1 MRRAMT
7 MIELIIAIGLGLA
20 IAAVAA
26 TAVRA
31 ASVAT
36 TAGQRLACAN
46 ALLREGVRR
55 AHDNVDYWTDVDD
68 PLDGTNQRL
77 RGSAGGD
84 GLPFTPFGGAVAPR
98 VANADPEQVR
108 GWDRN
113 QRWKPCDPATWWR
126 GQVGESYFTDLRF
139 GRYGMFA
146 NTGPRTMSI
155 TSDVAVGGT
164 YGDVEVQHAW
174 LYRQQRDLLKAL
186 QYYGACD
193 YLPANTMY
201 GIHTPYLAAPL
212 TRGGWGG
219 DLDDGTSRDGVPLL
233 LTQFNSRWANADGDQ
248 QAVRGLWRLTADSA
262 FAMVDPAHA
271 PTANAATLVDE
282 LKRYYLVGFYANLNA
297 NDGSSWQAYSARTA
311 VAKPLVALGP
321 AHWPY
326 VTVSTARSI
335 RLRRFIAMSRVRW
348 VDPVSGEHGQVAF
361 SCMGTTLR
369 GARQQRHANTGW
381 ARWDGPALATND
393 PTLDSYG
400 DPQ

>member
-36 TAGQRLACAN
+36 STGQRLAYAN

-55 AHDNVDYWTDVDD
+55 VHDQVDYWVDVDD
-68 PLDGTNQRL
+68 PHDPANQRL
-77 RGSAGGD
+77 RASSGGD

-98 VANADPEQVR
+98 IANADPEQRR
-108 GWDRN
+108 GWDRL
-113 QRWKPCDPATWWR
+113 QKWQACDPTTWWP

-139 GRYGMFA
+139 GRYAMFG
-146 NTGPRTMSI
+146 NTGPRPMTL

-164 YGDVEVQHAW
+164 YGDLRVQRGW
-174 LYRQQRDLLKAL
+174 LYHQQRDLIKAL

-201 GIHTPYLAAPL
+201 GIHTPYLAAAL
-212 TRGGWGG
+212 TRDGWVG

-248 QAVRGLWRLTADSA
+248 QAVRGLWRLTADSS
-262 FAMVDPAHA
+262 FAMIDPDHDLAA
-271 PTANAATLVDE
+271 DPATLVG
-282 LKRYYLVGFYANLNA
+282 RSQRFFLVGFYADMGNG
-297 NDGSSWQAYSARTA
+297 DTSWQAYRARTA
-311 VAKPLVALGP
+311 VPRQLVAPSP
-321 AHWPY
+321 AHWPS
-326 VTVSTARSI
+326 VAVSTARSL
-335 RLRRFIAMSRVRW
+335 RLRRFIAMSRVAW
-348 VDPVSGEHGQVAF
+348 ADPVSGERGQVAF

-369 GARQQRHANTGW
+369 GARQQRHASAGW
-381 ARWDGPALATND
+381 ARWDNAPLAIND